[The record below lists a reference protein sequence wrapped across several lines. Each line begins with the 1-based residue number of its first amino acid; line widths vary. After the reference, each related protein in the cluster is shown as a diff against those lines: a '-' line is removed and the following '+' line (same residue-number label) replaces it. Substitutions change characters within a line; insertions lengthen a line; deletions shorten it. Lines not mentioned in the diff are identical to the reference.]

1 MVGRKTET
9 LVVMLKAARVSVVP
23 TQSMHPDPSS
33 VNVEKSVDL
42 KL

>member
-23 TQSMHPDPSS
+23 TQSIHPDPSS
-33 VNVEKSVDL
+33 VNVAKSADL
-42 KL
+42 NF